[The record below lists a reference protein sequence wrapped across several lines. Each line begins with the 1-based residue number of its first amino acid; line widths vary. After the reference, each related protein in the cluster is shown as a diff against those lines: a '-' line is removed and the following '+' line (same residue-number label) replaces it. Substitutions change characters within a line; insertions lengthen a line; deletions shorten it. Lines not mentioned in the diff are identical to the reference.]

1 MSAAI
6 RPQRV
11 MLLWCPD
18 WPITAAIRTGALP
31 AHGPTA
37 LVESGRVFACSAA
50 ARAEGVRRGLRL
62 REAQARCPG
71 LVVQPYRAIEDART
85 FEPVL
90 QAIESVMPGV
100 QPLRPGVCAIRARG
114 PAAYYGGEE
123 EAALW
128 LLDRLDR
135 MGLDRMG
142 LDQMG
147 LDRMGAGG
155 VGLGGVGLGGTGLGA
170 SRIGVADGVFTA
182 EQAARQPQPQ
192 RIRIVPE
199 GLAADF
205 LAPQPIGVLDDLA
218 LVSLLRRLGAYT
230 LGEFAALK
238 PSDVLG
244 RFGEQ
249 GARLHALAGGLDS
262 RPVQAR
268 VPPPELD
275 CSVDFEPAVDRIDQV
290 AFGVRA
296 MADTFI
302 RQLGAAR
309 LVCTAVRVELGS
321 ERGELSERTWLHP
334 RSFTANEVVDRVR
347 WQLQGG
353 VSEVALSSG
362 IVRVRLL
369 PESVDSIGNHEEGL
383 WGTGPTERI
392 HHALSRVQGMLGRTA
407 VLTASISGGRGPSD
421 RTLLVPWGDR
431 MLHARPPEPP
441 WPGRLPDP
449 APATVFEPPRAVTVF
464 SADGTEVSVSDRG
477 ALSGPPTTVSAGSS
491 TLRVAAWAGPWT
503 VDERWWDAAAASR
516 ASRFQLVDSTGMAW
530 LLVLQHG
537 SWWAEARYD

>member
-1 MSAAI
+1 MSAD
-6 RPQRV
+6 RSPQRV

-18 WPITAAIRTGALP
+18 WPVTAAIRAGTLP
-31 AHGPTA
+31 ARTPTA
-37 LVESGRVFACSAA
+37 LIESGRVFACSAT

-71 LVVQPYRAIEDART
+71 LVIQPYRAAEDARA

-90 QAIESVMPGV
+90 QAIETVMPGV
-100 QPLRPGVCAIRARG
+100 QPLHPGVCAIRARG
-114 PAAYYGGEE
+114 PAGYYGGEE

-128 LLDRLDR
+128 LLDRVDG
-135 MGLDRMG
+135 MGLG
-142 LDQMG
+142 S
-147 LDRMGAGG
+147 
-155 VGLGGVGLGGTGLGA
+155 
-170 SRIGVADGVFTA
+170 SRVGVADGVFTA

-205 LAPQPIGVLDDLA
+205 LAPLPIATLEDLP
-218 LVSLLRRLGAYT
+218 LVTLLRRLGAYT

-244 RFGEQ
+244 RFGQQ
-249 GARLHALAGGLDS
+249 GARLHALADGLDS

-275 CSVDFEPAVDRIDQV
+275 CSVDFEPAIDRIDQV

-296 MADTFI
+296 IADAFI
-302 RQLGAAR
+302 RQLTAAK

-321 ERGELSERTWLHP
+321 ESGELSERTWLHP

-353 VSEVALSSG
+353 ASEVGLSSG

-407 VLTASISGGRGPSD
+407 VLTASISGGRSPAD
-421 RTLLVPWGDR
+421 RTLLIPWGDR
-431 MLHARPPEPP
+431 ALHTRAPEHP

-449 APATVFEPPRAVTVF
+449 APSTVFEPPRAVTVF
-464 SADGTEVSVSDRG
+464 SADGSEVSVDGRDI
-477 ALSGPPTTVSAGSS
+477 LSGPPATVSTGGST
-491 TLRVAAWAGPWT
+491 TLRVTAWAGPWT
-503 VDERWWDAAAASR
+503 VDERWWDADLASR
-516 ASRFQLVDSTGMAW
+516 VSRFQIVDSTGMAW
-530 LLVLQHG
+530 LLALQHG
-537 SWWAEARYD
+537 HWWAEARYD

>member
-1 MSAAI
+1 MSAD
-6 RPQRV
+6 RGPQRV

-18 WPITAAIRTGALP
+18 WPVTAAIRTGALP
-31 AHGPTA
+31 ALAPTA
-37 LVESGRVFACSAA
+37 LVESGRVFACSAS

-62 REAQARCPG
+62 REAQARCPA
-71 LVVQPYRAIEDART
+71 LVVQPYRAVEDARA

-114 PAAYYGGEE
+114 PAGYYGGEE

-128 LLDRLDR
+128 LLDRLDG
-135 MGLDRMG
+135 M
-142 LDQMG
+142 
-147 LDRMGAGG
+147 
-155 VGLGGVGLGGTGLGA
+155 GLGGSGA

-199 GLAADF
+199 GQSADF
-205 LAPQPIGVLDDLA
+205 LSPLPITTLDDPP
-218 LVSLLRRLGAYT
+218 LVALLRRLGVYT
-230 LGEFAALK
+230 LGQFAALG
-238 PSDVLG
+238 PGDVFD

-249 GARLHALAGGLDS
+249 GARLHALSGGLDS

-268 VPPPELD
+268 TPPPELD
-275 CSVDFEPAVDRIDQV
+275 CGIDFEPAIDRIDQV

-296 MADTFI
+296 VADRFI
-302 RQLGAAR
+302 QQLTAAK
-309 LVCTAVRVELGS
+309 LVCTAVHVELAS
-321 ERGELSERTWLHP
+321 ESGELSERTWLHP

-353 VSEVALSSG
+353 ASEVGLSSG

-407 VLTASISGGRGPSD
+407 VLTASISGGRGPAD

-431 MLHARPPEPP
+431 VLHTRPPERP
-441 WPGRLPDP
+441 WPGHLPDP

-464 SADGTEVSVSDRG
+464 SADGTEVSVDGRG
-477 ALSGPPTTVSAGSS
+477 ALSGPPATVSAGSS

-503 VDERWWDAAAASR
+503 IDERWWDASAASD
-516 ASRFQLVDSTGMAW
+516 ASRFQVVDSTGMAW
-530 LLVLQHG
+530 LLVLARG
-537 SWWAEARYD
+537 RWWAEARYD